1 MDMFGDPIDN
11 DEGDGENVPL
21 EDSETKWEYK
31 IGENGKITGSLTTSA
46 MIKVWKYT
54 LLYNL
59 RV

>member
-11 DEGDGENVPL
+11 DEGDGDNAPL

-46 MIKVWKYT
+46 MIKVWK
-54 LLYNL
+54 LSLSS
-59 RV
+59 